1 MKQIQRNKTETR
13 TEDKEDAE
21 ADNIKHP
28 FPSQKTFRK
37 KMVAFWNTDLTL
49 RHIAK
54 ALLNTFGEEVTSY
67 GFDDTK
73 KAAEVRLHDVRTDKI
88 KLRPRKRRK

>member
-21 ADNIKHP
+21 ADNIKHL

-73 KAAEVRLHDVRTDKI
+73 RLGFMMLEQTR
-88 KLRPRKRRK
+88 